1 MKSIAL
7 KTSFIIIASGTLM
20 ACTHHPAQQA
30 DPIPVGAFHA
40 VADTT
45 HVKTKIVKQY
55 VPIPM
60 PGQLVSATAK
70 SRKKTLTK
78 GKAVAQA
85 NKKSLRYPATGRFI
99 NSIMQY
105 TFMAGAR
112 YIVYAS
118 PDNITDIQFEK
129 GEHIISEAAGDTY
142 NWQIAKTYSG
152 SGKNLYAH
160 LLVKPMISNSK
171 TSLDVMTNQRSY
183 HIMLVAKP
191 NSYMAAV
198 KWNYPTDML
207 TTFSKNSN
215 GVSNTTAAP
224 QSINLQ
230 DVNSNH
236 KITHIVGN
244 TSGWSPVFAFNN
256 GRETYI
262 HFPNGIINEDLPI
275 LAIANFSHHY
285 ATTVNDR
292 VAGNFMIV
300 NTVFQHARLV
310 LGTKKDKDL
319 SVVQIDKVNG

>member
-1 MKSIAL
+1 M
-7 KTSFIIIASGTLM
+7 ASYGLV
-20 ACTHHPAQQA
+20 ACAHHHPAQQA
-30 DPIPVGAFHA
+30 DPVPLQEFHA
-40 VADTT
+40 VTNTT
-45 HVKTKIVKQY
+45 HVQTKVVKQY

-60 PGQLVSATAK
+60 PGQLINATAK
-70 SRKKTLTK
+70 SSKKKLTK

-85 NKKSLRYPATGRFI
+85 NKKSLRYPESGRFI

-105 TFMAGAR
+105 TFMPGAR
-112 YIVYAS
+112 YIVYSS
-118 PDNITDIQFEK
+118 PGNITDIQFQK
-129 GEHIISEAAGDTY
+129 GEQITSEAAGDTY

-160 LLVKPMISNSK
+160 LLVKPMTDDSE

-191 NSYMAAV
+191 KSYMAAV
-198 KWNYPTDML
+198 KWIYPTSML
-207 TTFSKNSN
+207 TSFRQNSDREDDAANVNSN
-215 GVSNTTAAP
+215 IS
-224 QSINLQ
+224 LQ
-230 DVNSNH
+230 DVNSNY
-236 KITHIVGN
+236 KITHIIGN
-244 TSGWSPVFAFNN
+244 TAGWSPDFAFNN
-256 GRETYI
+256 GRKTYI

-292 VAGNFMIV
+292 VTGNFMIV